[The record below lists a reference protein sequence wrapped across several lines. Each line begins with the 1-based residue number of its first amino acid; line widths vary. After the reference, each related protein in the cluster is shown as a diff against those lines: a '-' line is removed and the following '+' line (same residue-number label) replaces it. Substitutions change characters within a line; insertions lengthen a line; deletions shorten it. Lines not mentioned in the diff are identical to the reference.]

1 MTKTDA
7 IKLLELT
14 DAEMY
19 SVEVIRKAYRKAMQK
34 NHPDHGG
41 STEMAQKI
49 NAARE
54 YLIKNYA
61 TYLNPNKE
69 PILTKEQQLERIK
82 FNIEQVFKIFLVKRT
97 FFTKSEELYNKLKL
111 LMCDDQIIKE
121 VSQVNNPSIEYIF
134 SVVKPKAK
142 KIITTY
148 VENYCALRGI
158 KTSDLSSFDVNNIE
172 FPFDPDDYVSKL
184 QNAYVVY
191 SKKFMENNAKEIE
204 NYELIKNEISKI
216 IQNLPYDECRPI
228 SDLTSIFVKKY
239 YDIYKM
245 KTDYNYLQIKY
256 RGNLTSINEQFV
268 NVLKTM
274 SKNNDI
280 YWNAMYLKKEINK
293 LKYSTDILGN
303 YLNLTEEDIVRSEL
317 IKQKVS
323 AILGKCYMYYKP
335 DLNMEKIKSYLHI
348 NILEIKFPFIVE
360 YFMRIINKI
369 DEKTIDNFDKLVDA
383 YCEIEESFCKN
394 YGVTLE
400 DLQKF
405 NYEPI
410 DRTKLNLSSPLD
422 FNKIDIQL
430 AASYKKYVIN
440 YIRTIFNNKLMKLSE
455 ENKHAIVEEIFSNL
469 YICSK
474 EDINDIIN
482 EYVINTFES
491 GKHL

>member
-204 NYELIKNEISKI
+204 NYDLIKNEINKI
-216 IQNLPYDECRPI
+216 IKNLPYDESRPI
-228 SDLTSIFVKKY
+228 SELTSIFVKKY

-256 RGNLTSINEQFV
+256 RGNLTSIN
-268 NVLKTM
+268 
-274 SKNNDI
+274 
-280 YWNAMYLKKEINK
+280 
-293 LKYSTDILGN
+293 
-303 YLNLTEEDIVRSEL
+303 
-317 IKQKVS
+317 
-323 AILGKCYMYYKP
+323 
-335 DLNMEKIKSYLHI
+335 
-348 NILEIKFPFIVE
+348 
-360 YFMRIINKI
+360 
-369 DEKTIDNFDKLVDA
+369 
-383 YCEIEESFCKN
+383 
-394 YGVTLE
+394 
-400 DLQKF
+400 
-405 NYEPI
+405 
-410 DRTKLNLSSPLD
+410 
-422 FNKIDIQL
+422 
-430 AASYKKYVIN
+430 
-440 YIRTIFNNKLMKLSE
+440 
-455 ENKHAIVEEIFSNL
+455 
-469 YICSK
+469 
-474 EDINDIIN
+474 
-482 EYVINTFES
+482 
-491 GKHL
+491 